1 VKKTRQNLKPFAGV
15 GVAHCGC
22 EEAEAEG
29 QHDDIQHE
37 VLLVVLVFV
46 LDYFV
51 FRERRIATD
60 QQGSEAQPGFA
71 HISGR
76 EVPLAAY
83 VFEAGAQA
91 IL

>member
-71 HISGR
+71 DISGR

>member
-60 QQGSEAQPGFA
+60 QQGSEAQPRVLPVSVAVKCHPA
-71 HISGR
+71 HMFSR
-76 EVPLAAY
+76 RA
-83 VFEAGAQA
+83 
-91 IL
+91 